1 MELSFPRR
9 NQKNSMHSMATLNR
23 FTSANSIEA
32 TFTMIIPFPVR
43 PLNFLLYDYMLRL
56 RSSLLV
62 CKSQSI
68 HDSQII
74 TCF

>member
-9 NQKNSMHSMATLNR
+9 NQKNSMHSMAMLNR

-43 PLNFLLYDYMLRL
+43 PLKFSYT
-56 RSSLLV
+56 
-62 CKSQSI
+62 
-68 HDSQII
+68 I
-74 TCF
+74 TCSDCVLPFLSANRNPYMILKL